1 MSTQLTHC
9 ALSTQPCRTLVPTSL
24 EDILRRSGIE
34 TGAAENRSHSG
45 LMQLSVVLFPRR
57 NRSAGSTDVS
67 LLVPI
72 GTFETHVP
80 LIECRHRIETQFPM
94 ASLAIEELRVA
105 DSDTDSE
112 SRR

>member
-45 LMQLSVVLFPRR
+45 LMQLSVVLFPRTVPF
-57 NRSAGSTDVS
+57 GTDVS

-80 LIECRHRIETQFPM
+80 LIECRHRMETQFPR

>member
-1 MSTQLTHC
+1 
-9 ALSTQPCRTLVPTSL
+9 
-24 EDILRRSGIE
+24 
-34 TGAAENRSHSG
+34 
-45 LMQLSVVLFPRR
+45 
-57 NRSAGSTDVS
+57 VS

-105 DSDTDSE
+105 DTDTDSE